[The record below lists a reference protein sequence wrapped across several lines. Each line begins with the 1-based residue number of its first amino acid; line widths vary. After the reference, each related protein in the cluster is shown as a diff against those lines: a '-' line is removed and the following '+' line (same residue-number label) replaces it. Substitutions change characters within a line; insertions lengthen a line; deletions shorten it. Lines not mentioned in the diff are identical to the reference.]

1 MPKEITHWIIAEKAY
16 RTLETNSGLKAIIK
30 QYKNLYL
37 SGAVI
42 MDTPFY
48 LLYGNGKD
56 VMYKVAAQLHD
67 NPINS
72 VDFGA
77 RVIAQFPPQMTE
89 AIIALLLGVI
99 THIHADSSFHP
110 MVYYFS
116 GKKDSANQKAS
127 KSAGYRHHKL
137 ETFLDLYFK
146 ETLQLKNR
154 GLFSN
159 VLDKI
164 EMDKKLFLDVL
175 SALYKMNMNIDRVH
189 IEKSLLMHRR
199 IQAMFDKN
207 LPRMILQLLNTIP
220 GLDFREY
227 LSNFYPQ
234 HKPKADSLFLAP
246 FSYRHPVTGENLQH
260 SVTDLETHALEGIL
274 DMFHSIER
282 NREVSSF
289 VEGFRRLKGPN
300 LYAGVAGRSESE
312 MKYFDANQDL
322 MKLIVD

>member
-16 RTLETNSGLKAIIK
+16 RTLETESGLKAIIK
-30 QYKNLYL
+30 QHKNLYL

-72 VDFGA
+72 ADFGD
-77 RVIAQFPPQMTE
+77 RVIARFPPKMTE

-110 MVYYFS
+110 MVFYFS
-116 GKKDSANQKAS
+116 GKKDPANQKAS

-154 GLFSN
+154 GLLAN

-164 EMDKKLFLDVL
+164 EMDKNLFIDVL
-175 SALYKMNMNIDRVH
+175 SIFYKMEMNIHRIH
-189 IEKSLLMHRR
+189 IEKALLMHRR

-207 LPRMILQLLNTIP
+207 LPRMIVHLLNTLP
-220 GLDFREY
+220 GLDLREY
-227 LSNFYPQ
+227 LSSFYPQ
-234 HKPKADSLFLAP
+234 HKPKADSLFLSP
-246 FSYRHPVTGENLQH
+246 FTYRHPVTGENFQH
-260 SVTDLETHALEGIL
+260 SITDLEAHALQGIL

-282 NREVSSF
+282 YQEGNSF
-289 VEGFRRLKGPN
+289 MEGFRQLRGPN
-300 LYAGVAGRSESE
+300 LYAGVAGRSGSE

-322 MKLIVD
+322 MKLIVN